1 VTSWQ
6 LHVIKSCFS
15 GIRFI
20 VGHIKNGTLILTVPL
35 CPEYD
40 GEYDSHEKAC
50 N

>member
-1 VTSWQ
+1 MVSRAVF
-6 LHVIKSCFS
+6 L

-20 VGHIKNGTLILTVPL
+20 VGHIKNGTLILAVPL